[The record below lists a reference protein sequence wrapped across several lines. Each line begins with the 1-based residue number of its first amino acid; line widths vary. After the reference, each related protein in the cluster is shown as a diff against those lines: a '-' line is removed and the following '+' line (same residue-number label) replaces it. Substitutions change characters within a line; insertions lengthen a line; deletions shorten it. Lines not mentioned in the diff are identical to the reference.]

1 MQHRP
6 AAEAASVDEVGDPP
20 DVGATG
26 SGSWV
31 AGNSALPAEPL
42 EHLGAEGPPGLHP
55 LHGLLVAAEADVK
68 RLQVGHVAG
77 GGGEGCR
84 GGGQAVEP
92 ARCGRPVGSRGRR
105 VAAPPA
111 GRGRAGRAEAE
122 LAERGQDVV
131 DGGPGAGPGPA
142 AEGGGGPVR
151 RQRRRLGRGR
161 LGRRQERAG
170 RRRGHDALGEVGL
183 ERLATQRGAVVGLGQ
198 RAGAPGAGAR
208 LLRRGREHPQLV
220 RGVREEADAAAAGRA
235 VLAGLGAVAR
245 RVEPAL
251 EDAVR
256 EVAGVAAPAPALA
269 EVRAGGAR
277 VVVPARVAPP
287 RLLPRVREGALGPVV
302 AARAGAPPD
311 LELVHA
317 ELVAAVAV
325 HARGH
330 GRRLLVVRLG
340 GAGVVARQVLP
351 QRRQQVRRHLVAAD
365 AGVDAAHGDV
375 VGPRRHAHA
384 FAHHHHGDLP
394 WPVARIGLCFVP
406 SLATGLRE
414 ISWTELISLCC
425 VRKTGGQCV
434 GWGRG
439 RRVQGLRAYKADG
452 RAPDPGPT
460 AVS

>member
-105 VAAPPA
+105 VA
-111 GRGRAGRAEAE
+111 G
-122 LAERGQDVV
+122 
-131 DGGPGAGPGPA
+131 
-142 AEGGGGPVR
+142 
-151 RQRRRLGRGR
+151 
-161 LGRRQERAG
+161 
-170 RRRGHDALGEVGL
+170 
-183 ERLATQRGAVVGLGQ
+183 GAVVGLGQ

-414 ISWTELISLCC
+414 ISWTELISLCGC
-425 VRKTGGQCV
+425 VV
-434 GWGRG
+434 
-439 RRVQGLRAYKADG
+439 
-452 RAPDPGPT
+452 
-460 AVS
+460 